1 MMTGQI
7 LFSLDK
13 QCYRAK
19 RIKQQLYGK
28 YYKMF
33 ASKND
38 WQDESLTSQVHDQ
51 AAHCPLTGHYFEPC
65 SHVFNYPGLLMLANG
80 VILHNNWIWFVI
92 IDLLKSYAIS
102 HNPDQVSL
110 LKKWC
115 IINKVVLQ
123 NNFHFQQNLHK
134 RNAARTVFRIWVLIF
149 QRGCALRKILGIQ
162 MLWTWNPGCPAYYLH
177 AKTDSDFLVTHSKS
191 QTPGHSGCC

>member
-1 MMTGQI
+1 MQ
-7 LFSLDK
+7 
-13 QCYRAK
+13 
-19 RIKQQLYGK
+19 
-28 YYKMF
+28 
-33 ASKND
+33 
-38 WQDESLTSQVHDQ
+38 
-51 AAHCPLTGHYFEPC
+51 
-65 SHVFNYPGLLMLANG
+65 YP
-80 VILHNNWIWFVI
+80 I
-92 IDLLKSYAIS
+92 
-102 HNPDQVSL
+102 NPDSVSL

-162 MLWTWNPGCPAYYLH
+162 MLWTWNPGCPAYYLQ

-191 QTPGHSGCC
+191 QAPGHSGCCYSTALSSKLKSDLRNFRWYWWFHSSC

>member
-1 MMTGQI
+1 MWKI
-7 LFSLDK
+7 LLNV
-13 QCYRAK
+13 
-19 RIKQQLYGK
+19 RIQKWP
-28 YYKMF
+28 
-33 ASKND
+33 ARR
-38 WQDESLTSQVHDQ
+38 E
-51 AAHCPLTGHYFEPC
+51 FEPSSPRSGLALSIDWPLFWAR
-65 SHVFNYPGLLMLANG
+65 SHVFNYPGLLMLGNG

-134 RNAARTVFRIWVLIF
+134 RNASRTVFRIWVLIF
-149 QRGCALRKILGIQ
+149 QQGCAVRKILGIQ
-162 MLWTWNPGCPAYYLH
+162 MLWTWNPACPAYYLH
-177 AKTDSDFLVTHSKS
+177 AKTDWDFLVTHSKS
-191 QTPGHSGCC
+191 QAPGHSGCC